1 MSSTPLTVG
10 IIGCG
15 TISGTYLRTCAAM
28 PNLNVV
34 ACADLDLARAR
45 IRAAE
50 HGVPHA
56 CSVDELLAD
65 PAIELVINLTV
76 PHAHAPVS
84 RAALEAGKH
93 VYVEKPLAVRREDGA
108 ALLALAAARGLVIG
122 AAPDTFLGAGLQ
134 TARALLDAGA
144 IGRPVAGTALMLGSG
159 PESWHPDPA
168 FFYKEGAGPLFDV
181 GPYYLTA
188 LVALLGPVARVTSFA
203 RITYPERLIT
213 SQPRAGE
220 RVAVEVPTHVAGA
233 LEFEGGAVVSLIV
246 SFDIK
251 AARLP
256 PLELFGTDGSMALPD
271 PNTFGGPVLVCKGR
285 GKSWEEQ
292 PLLAG
297 FSENSR
303 GIGAADLAAAVQ
315 RGRAPRAGGE
325 LAFHVLDVMHTL
337 YESAQTGRHLDVTSR
352 CSIPASLPL
361 GLLSA

>member
-1 MSSTPLTVG
+1 MSTFPLSVG

-15 TISGTYLRTCAAM
+15 TISGAYLTTCAAL

-34 ACADLDLARAR
+34 ACADIDLARAQA
-45 IRAAE
+45 RAQE
-50 HGVPHA
+50 HGVPVA
-56 CSVDELLAD
+56 CSVDELLAN

-76 PHAHAPVS
+76 PHAHAAVS

-108 ALLALAAARGLVIG
+108 ALLALAAERGLAIG
-122 AAPDTFLGAGLQ
+122 AAPDTFMGAGLQ

-159 PESWHPDPA
+159 PERWHPDPA

-188 LVALLGPVARVTSFA
+188 LVTLLGPIARVTGVT

-213 SQPRAGE
+213 SQPHAGS
-220 RVAVEVPTHVAGA
+220 RVTVEVPTHVAGV
-233 LEFEGGAVVSLIV
+233 LEFISGVVVNMIV
-246 SFDIK
+246 SFDIQ
-251 AARLP
+251 ATRLP
-256 PLELFGTDGSMALPD
+256 PLELFGTAGSMALPD
-271 PNTFGGPVLVCKGR
+271 PNTFGGPVLVCKGPR
-285 GKSWEEQ
+285 QPWEEQ
-292 PLLAG
+292 PLLTG
-297 FSENSR
+297 FTPNNR

-315 RGRAPRAGGE
+315 EGRAARAGGA

-337 YESAQTGRHLDVTSR
+337 YESAQMGRHLEVASR
-352 CSIPASLPL
+352 CDVPAPVTPDPM
-361 GLLSA
+361 